1 MDLVKKKM
9 KINSNVLVVG
19 GSSGLGL
26 SIAKKLCLRGYNI
39 SILGSDIK
47 KLDKAKRFF
56 LKKYKSKINIFNYDL
71 TVQKQTQRF
80 LNKISK
86 NNLNYQILI
95 YSARIGYYEDFSKS
109 SSANNEKVIKLNVF
123 AFTNIMGFFVK
134 HMLKHKKK
142 SYIVSI
148 GSLAGFVPDPN
159 FLLYGSTKKFIEV
172 FTTSLA
178 ENLKKTN
185 ISLSLVTP
193 GSINTSFLR
202 NSKNPKKSASMQPDR
217 VAEIVINKFLRGQKL
232 IIPGLINTLRYYAFK
247 FLPKIIIFY
256 LFKNL

>member
-9 KINSNVLVVG
+9 EINSKVLVVG

-39 SILGSDIK
+39 SILGSNIK

-71 TVQKQTQRF
+71 TVQKQTQKI
-80 LNKISK
+80 LNKIGK
-86 NNLNYQILI
+86 NNLDYQILI
-95 YSARIGYYEDFSKS
+95 YSAGMGYYEDFSKS
-109 SSANNEKVIKLNVF
+109 SSIDNEKVIKLNVL
-123 AFTNIMGFFVK
+123 AFTNIVNFFVK

-172 FTTSLA
+172 FTAGLA

-185 ISLSLVTP
+185 ISLSLVAP
-193 GSINTSFLR
+193 GSINTSFLK
-202 NSKNPKKSASMQPDR
+202 NSKNPKKGSSMDSDT
-217 VAEIVINKFLRGQKL
+217 VAEILIGKFLQEQRL
-232 IIPGLINTLRYYAFK
+232 IVPGLINTLRYYAFS
-247 FLPKIIIFY
+247 FLPKKVIFY

>member
-95 YSARIGYYEDFSKS
+95 YSAGIGYYEDFSKS

-142 SYIVSI
+142 
-148 GSLAGFVPDPN
+148 AGFVPDPN